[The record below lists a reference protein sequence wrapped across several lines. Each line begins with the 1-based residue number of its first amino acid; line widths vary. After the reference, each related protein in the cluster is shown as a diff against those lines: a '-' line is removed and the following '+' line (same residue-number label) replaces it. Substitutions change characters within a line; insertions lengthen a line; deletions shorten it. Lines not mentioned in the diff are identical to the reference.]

1 MTIPAS
7 IAQQPWVILTR
18 HFMQRYFE
26 ADVDA
31 PAGELRT
38 GIAAMLGLS
47 AAPGLMLCGL
57 LFEK

>member
-1 MTIPAS
+1 MTLPAG
-7 IAQQPWVILTR
+7 IAHQPWVILTR

-38 GIAAMLGLS
+38 GVAALLGL
-47 AAPGLMLCGL
+47 APRPD
-57 LFEK
+57 